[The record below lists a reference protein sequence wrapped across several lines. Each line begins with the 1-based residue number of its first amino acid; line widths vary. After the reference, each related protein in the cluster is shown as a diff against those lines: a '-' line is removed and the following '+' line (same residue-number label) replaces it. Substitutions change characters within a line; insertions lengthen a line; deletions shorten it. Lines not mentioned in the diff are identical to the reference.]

1 MDRLGIDI
9 GTVSVKYLRWKGKK
23 DKGVIVSKGSYPYTG
38 DYNNLADIL
47 DDIILKEGSELE
59 VSVGLSSQDIQKRI
73 FTIPILPKNELNE
86 ALKWS
91 VSKLLPSPL
100 EEMIYEFSMLGEI
113 EERGT
118 KKQEVL
124 FIGIQKTDADNI
136 LKVINQTGFQRLIM
150 FTDTAF
156 TFATVTEKDDKHSI
170 ALIDVGGRQTGIY
183 IFYNQQLC
191 FVRDIMTASESF
203 TDALMSGLNLSYDD
217 AEKYKRDFGFHE
229 DALIAL
235 NTPLERLSGEIQRTF
250 SVYNQKYQG
259 KPIKKIYITGGG
271 SKIPG
276 FINKLSEFLTEET
289 DTLQTPPN
297 IDDNYLPA
305 YNLCLY
311 AEGLVNLLPSEI
323 KEIVKQEIYKK
334 WIRIGTVA
342 VASLLLVLSL
352 NLISSLNSI
361 NITLKAEKNVL
372 DEKKKQYDTLSRIAA
387 ASTQYTEF
395 VAIQN
400 EIQKK
405 DVTFLSL
412 MKYLS
417 STLPENIHIRE
428 LEFDRYNKIMA
439 SIPRDSVK
447 EALKKDEKTI
457 MESMKLPGLTGDPQ
471 KDAAASAAAKK
482 ASEASE
488 KEYGIKIIGY
498 IYGDTDMVEA
508 SLMSAIVRLQ
518 KMGFLYNIDIAQKE
532 VKDIKGQNVLEFM
545 LTARCMKYEI

>member
-23 DKGVIVSKGSYPYTG
+23 GKGIVVSTGSYAYTG
-38 DYNNLADIL
+38 EYDKLAEIL

-73 FTIPILPKNELNE
+73 FTIPILPKNELSE

-91 VSKLLPSPL
+91 VSKLLSTPL

-156 TFATVTEKDDKHSI
+156 TFAPVTEKDDKNSI
-170 ALIDVGGRQTGIY
+170 AVIDVGGRQTGIY

-203 TDALMSGLNLSYDD
+203 TDALMSGLNLSYND
-217 AEKYKRDFGFHE
+217 AERYKRDFGFHE

-250 SVYNQKYQG
+250 SVYNQRYQG
-259 KPIKKIYITGGG
+259 KSIKKIYITGGG

-276 FINKLSEFLTEET
+276 FINKLSESLTEET
-289 DTLQTPPN
+289 ETMQTLPN

-311 AEGLVNLLPSEI
+311 AEGFVNLLPSEI
-323 KEIVKQEIYKK
+323 KETVKQEIYKK

-342 VASLLLVLSL
+342 VASLLVILSL
-352 NLISSLNSI
+352 NIISKLNSI

-387 ASTQYTEF
+387 ASTQYSEF

-405 DVTFLSL
+405 DITFLTL

-417 STLPENIHIRE
+417 STLPENVHIRE
-428 LEFDRYNKIMA
+428 LEFDRYNKLMA

-457 MESMKLPGLTGDPQ
+457 TESMKIPGLTGDPQ
-471 KDAAASAAAKK
+471 KDAAASEAAKK
-482 ASEASE
+482 ASEGIG

-498 IYGDTDMVEA
+498 IYGDADMVEA
-508 SLMSAIVRLQ
+508 SLMSAMVRLQ